1 MQMKKISALCA
12 LAISLLAG
20 CATDGGKETS
30 KAAPVAAAP
39 APAPVESKPA
49 AIDSTI
55 AWRKGKEQDLAEAQ
69 SLASKAQ
76 SMKIPVTVK
85 TARAQKRDEA
95 YNKTDQLDAVRNVV
109 LRPLALDKIN
119 KDDKIWAEVVR
130 QMGKHAAQA
139 SVHEP
144 QQIVVSTT
152 KSIKVRVTQWL
163 NEGIASANNAQ
174 KPDIQVFDTNLAKDT
189 AIFYQP
195 LDQKQFTN

>member
-1 MQMKKISALCA
+1 MQMKATSALCA

-20 CATDGGKETS
+20 CATDGSEAPQA
-30 KAAPVAAAP
+30 AAPVAP
-39 APAPVESKPA
+39 PPVVESVKTPA
-49 AIDSTI
+49 VPDSTI

-69 SLASKAQ
+69 SLSSKAQ

-85 TARAQKRDEA
+85 TARTQKRDEA
-95 YNKTDQLDAVRNVV
+95 YNKTDQLEAVRNVV

-119 KDDKIWAEVVR
+119 KNDKIWAEVVR

-139 SVHEP
+139 SLHEP

-152 KSIKVRVTQWL
+152 KSVKTRVTQWL
-163 NEGIASANNAQ
+163 NEGVTSANNGQ
-174 KPDIQVFDTNLAKDT
+174 KPDIQVFETNQSKDT